1 MADHT
6 FPTDKSSAGCSDV
19 YLTDSRKA
27 EALVTTSA
35 SSSVENSRAVFGN
48 LSDIKVP
55 NWWTVPV

>member
-6 FPTDKSSAGCSDV
+6 FPTDQSSAGYSDI

-35 SSSVENSRAVFGN
+35 SSSVENSTLGEEAIN
-48 LSDIKVP
+48 ATHPLKKA
-55 NWWTVPV
+55 